1 MGIVFIFN
9 GNYLVVDYDNKWI
22 SVFFLE
28 GKYMNKIGI
37 GKLLGFKGVVVDK
50 NGYIIVIDNKGS
62 CIFIF

>member
-1 MGIVFIFN
+1 M
-9 GNYLVVDYDNKWI
+9 VVDYDNKWI